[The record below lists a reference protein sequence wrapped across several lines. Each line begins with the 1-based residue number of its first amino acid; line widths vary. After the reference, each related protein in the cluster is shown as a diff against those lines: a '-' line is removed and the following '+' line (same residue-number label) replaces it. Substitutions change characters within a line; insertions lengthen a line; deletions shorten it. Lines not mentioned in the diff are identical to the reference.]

1 MVQRPRLQGLQG
13 ATGSY
18 RGLQGAAGSYRRLQ
32 GATGGYRELQAA
44 TGGYRGLQVTTG
56 GYRGLQGATG
66 ATGDYRGLQGATGS
80 YRGLQGATGSYR
92 RLQGAGADPSMRW
105 AEGKHWSITD
115 CAKPPV
121 APKPKLFYHAR
132 LKLPS
137 LLMSQACST
146 ARGPKPP
153 IAPKPKVSQDLY
165 GKDSLFSGTEEG
177 CSNGDSLLSDE
188 ELDPENETEDSL
200 RKVVA
205 DKERVERQFGFYI
218 LGSAQKESQNGSRE
232 QREGEVM
239 EEVEYMIQE
248 LEEDWRLTDSALTV
262 DSLETL
268 WVSDTGLTEDDM
280 EMTDTDMTEG
290 MDADGCDAGEALA
303 DTDALSVGDISVAS
317 IAEEA
322 ACYSGEEV
330 PGLED
335 RDTKGKEEELQNEQD
350 EVADCTT
357 AALTESL
364 TEIPAFLING
374 NMEAIVTQQKS
385 LVEGEETEEETAPD
399 RGITCNTLKVES
411 GHKMEGS
418 EIYEEDM
425 NIYDIIPEH
434 QKRLFDT
441 ADRHEASEVDPT
453 LEPYYVSSEDVIER
467 EQSPMNDKAHGLPES
482 PLAPQKNSLLNY
494 NVVPPSKYELIYDE
508 DSICGDIGHI
518 ACLSSEDYVE
528 IGNIDEDGNDNDDE
542 NNIRPCQKRMS
553 VKTEEHKAQIVEALL
568 NHSDCQPRFRLVSI
582 SVPSDIDTSLTSSL
596 SESQLLSPKDDEDL
610 EGHIV
615 PFLDDTTD
623 TEQDISDEHVY
634 EEAGHDSEDENA
646 FPLDKKPMVMRSRS
660 LSSKV
665 PNKVTDMRLQFN
677 VQKRCMGEFDRTS
690 PALSSSPMLNTA
702 RTKTYSKPHCFALY
716 PRSFSMEGREMP
728 LCIYREREGTP
739 RERSEDSL
747 SLSYAICSSGS
758 FSRCS
763 PRSSSGLSTPTSV
776 VDIPP
781 PFELAYITKKP
792 ITKSSPSLLIE
803 GDSSEKNKKKKSSIK
818 RFLMLKFRR
827 KPESKPVVDVNPSSS
842 RPSSESSHHTP
853 SRLLNLDRHNISSSP
868 QLKSHSTSKPQGSS
882 KSPSGFLF
890 YKESK
895 RKGASVAFLNRSVVR
910 VESFEDRSRV
920 PFTPLPL
927 TKPRSIS
934 FPNADTSDYENVPAI
949 SSDYENIQ
957 VPHQRPV
964 RQGAFREFFDHPSRA
979 LSSANETDGYV
990 DMSSFPGFE
999 SKTQSPEQETE
1010 SAYTE
1015 AYNVC
1020 SMAVG
1025 PLSGSVGDIEG
1036 DTAGDE
1042 DQGRTSEEEEGG
1054 ADSNYDRQPDGR
1066 SRAFYI
1072 AKELVDTERSHVKAL
1087 KLLQE
1092 DFREAVG
1099 AAVGDEGDPVLDEE
1113 RLREI
1118 LNELPD
1124 VYTLHRRILTELE
1137 NRIRL
1142 WEESQR
1148 IADAF
1153 LSRKAEFL
1161 VFTTYIGHYDRS
1173 MSLLEDSCRTSPAFA
1188 AIVHQFEQQSPAGE
1202 NISLKHQLLQV
1213 IVRVAQYRML
1223 LTDYLNNLSPDS
1235 QEYEDTQA
1243 AVAIVSDIADQA
1255 NDSLKHG
1262 ENLLR
1267 LVNIEYSVRGQRDLL
1282 QPGRVFVKEGTLMKV
1297 SRKSRQPRHLFLM
1310 NDVLLYTYP
1319 QQDGKY
1325 RLKNTLSLTGMKVSK
1340 PIIENV
1346 QNSLKIE
1353 GTDISITLSASSC
1366 SEREDW
1372 FYTLSRTVT
1381 EHARGPVAFN
1391 SCQGEARERLR
1402 LSLGEKAP
1410 TLVPVS
1416 HVVMCMNCTS
1426 DFSLTLRRHHC
1437 HACGRIVC
1445 RSCSR
1450 NRYPLK
1456 YMKDRMAKVCDH
1468 CYSELKKRGG
1478 DVCALAGKNSPRPN
1492 RSSRPLSAVFQNIH
1506 PPNLWRHRKGTA
1518 ALTQMTVSE
1527 EGSIS
1532 GSLQRSKRSKRNWKR
1547 LWFLLKDK
1555 VLYTY
1560 RAQEEKVASESL
1572 PLLGFTVKLPDRQEL
1587 EEETNVFQLYH
1598 KKTLYYTFKAE
1609 DNHTAQRWVN
1619 AMEEATVL

>member
-1 MVQRPRLQGLQG
+1 MN
-13 ATGSY
+13 
-18 RGLQGAAGSYRRLQ
+18 
-32 GATGGYRELQAA
+32 
-44 TGGYRGLQVTTG
+44 
-56 GYRGLQGATG
+56 
-66 ATGDYRGLQGATGS
+66 
-80 YRGLQGATGSYR
+80 
-92 RLQGAGADPSMRW
+92 
-105 AEGKHWSITD
+105 TD
-115 CAKPPV
+115 CTKPPLAPKPKLCHASLKLPSPLMSRACCTARGPKPPV
-121 APKPKLFYHAR
+121 APKPKVPH
-132 LKLPS
+132 
-137 LLMSQACST
+137 
-146 ARGPKPP
+146 
-153 IAPKPKVSQDLY
+153 DLN
-165 GKDSLFSGTEEG
+165 GRDPLFSGTHEG
-177 CSNGDSLLSDE
+177 CINGGLLPSDD
-188 ELDPENETEDSL
+188 ELHQENEAEDSL
-200 RKVVA
+200 SKEVA
-205 DKERVERQFGFYI
+205 DKGPVERQFGFYI
-218 LGSAQKESQNGSRE
+218 LGSARKELQNDSQS
-232 QREGEVM
+232 EGEVT
-239 EEVEYMIQE
+239 EEGEKEEEDMIQE
-248 LEEDWRLTDSALTV
+248 MEEDWRLTDSALTEEV

-268 WVSDTGLTEDDM
+268 WVSDAGLTADSEDAV
-280 EMTDTDMTEG
+280 EMIDTDMTEH

-303 DTDALSVGDISVAS
+303 DTDGLSVGDISVTS
-317 IAEEA
+317 IDEER
-322 ACYSGEEV
+322 EEK
-330 PGLED
+330 LQSEED
-335 RDTKGKEEELQNEQD
+335 EA
-350 EVADCTT
+350 ADCT
-357 AALTESL
+357 ADEVTESL
-364 TEIPAFLING
+364 TEEPGLLINE
-374 NMEAIVTQQKS
+374 NMEPIVTQQIS
-385 LVEGEETEEETAPD
+385 LMEGEEREEESAPD
-399 RGITCNTLKVES
+399 RGITCDTLKVQC
-411 GHKMEGS
+411 GHKIKERD
-418 EIYEEDM
+418 ENFIDEEHM
-425 NIYDIIPEH
+425 NIYEIIPEH
-434 QKRLFDT
+434 QLFDT
-441 ADRHEASEVDPT
+441 VDRHIASEVDPN
-453 LEPYYVSSEDVIER
+453 LEPYYISSEDIIER
-467 EQSPMNDKAHGLPES
+467 ELSPMNDKAHGLPES
-482 PLAPQKNSLLNY
+482 RLTPQKHSLVNNS
-494 NVVPPSKYELIYDE
+494 VIPPSTYESIYDD
-508 DSICGDIGHI
+508 DSLCEESVVNGQIECV
-518 ACLSSEDYVE
+518 SSEDYVE
-528 IGNIDEDGNDNDDE
+528 IGNSDEDSSDNNDED
-542 NNIRPCQKRMS
+542 RVRLCQKRMS
-553 VKTEEHKAQIVEALL
+553 VKAEEHKAQIAEALL
-568 NHSDCQPRFRLVSI
+568 NHSDCHSRFRLVSI
-582 SVPSDIDTSLTSSL
+582 SVPTDTDTSLTSSL
-596 SESQLLSPKDDEDL
+596 SESQLLSPNDSDVFRDEEDL

-623 TEQDISDEHVY
+623 TEQDVSDEHVY
-634 EEAGHDSEDENA
+634 EEAGHDSEGENVLP
-646 FPLDKKPMVMRSRS
+646 FDKKSMVMRSRS
-660 LSSKV
+660 LSQRMANNV
-665 PNKVTDMRLQFN
+665 AEMGVQFN
-677 VQKRCMGEFDRTS
+677 GQKPCVGGFDQTR
-690 PALSSSPMLNTA
+690 PALSSSPMLNTV
-702 RTKTYSKPHCFALY
+702 RSKSYSKPHHLSLY
-716 PRSFSMEGREMP
+716 SRSFSMEGRDIP
-728 LCIYREREGTP
+728 LCVYRGREGSP
-739 RERSEDSL
+739 RERGEDSL
-747 SLSYAICSSGS
+747 SLPYVICSSGS

-763 PRSSSGLSTPTSV
+763 PLSSSGLSTPTSV

-792 ITKSSPSLLIE
+792 ITKSSPSLLTE
-803 GDSSEKNKKKKSSIK
+803 ADSPQKNKKKKSSIK

-827 KPESKPVVDVNPSSS
+827 KTESKPAADVNPSSS
-842 RPSSESSHHTP
+842 RSSSESSHHAP
-853 SRLLNLDRHNISSSP
+853 SRLLDLGRHSRSSSP
-868 QLKSHSTSKPQGSS
+868 LLNSCSASKPQGSS
-882 KSPSGFLF
+882 QSPSAFLF
-890 YKESK
+890 YKDSK
-895 RKGASVAFLNRSVVR
+895 RKGGSVAFLNRSVVR

-949 SSDYENIQ
+949 SSDYENVQ

-964 RQGAFREFFDHPSRA
+964 RLGAFTEFFDHPSRA
-979 LSSANETDGYV
+979 LASASETDGYV

-999 SKTQSPEQETE
+999 CKTQSTEQETE

-1020 SMAVG
+1020 SLAVG
-1025 PLSGSVGDIEG
+1025 PLSGSTGDEG
-1036 DTAGDE
+1036 GETAGEE
-1042 DQGRTSEEEEGG
+1042 DQGRTSEEEEGA

-1072 AKELVDTERSHVKAL
+1072 AKELVDTERLHVKAL

-1137 NRIRL
+1137 NRIRH
-1142 WEESQR
+1142 WEDSQR
-1148 IADAF
+1148 IADVI

-1173 MSLLEDSCRTSPAFA
+1173 MSLLEDSCRTSPSFA

-1202 NISLKHQLLQV
+1202 SVSLKHQLLQV
-1213 IVRVAQYRML
+1213 VVRVAQYRML

-1235 QEYEDTQA
+1235 KEYEDTQA
-1243 AVAIVSDIADQA
+1243 AVVIVSDIADQA

-1325 RLKNTLSLTGMKVSK
+1325 RLKNTLPLTGMKVSK

-1346 QNSLKIE
+1346 QNVLKIE

-1366 SEREDW
+1366 SERDDW

-1381 EHARGPVAFN
+1381 EHTRGAVAFN
-1391 SCQGEARERLR
+1391 SCPGEARERLR

-1416 HVVMCMNCTS
+1416 HVMMCMNCTS

-1468 CYSELKKRGG
+1468 CYSELKKRG
-1478 DVCALAGKNSPRPN
+1478 DVSALAGKSSPRPN

-1506 PPNLWRHRKGTA
+1506 PPNIWRHRKGGA
-1518 ALTQMTVSE
+1518 SLTQVTVSE

-1560 RAQEEKVASESL
+1560 RAQEEKVASETL
-1572 PLLGFTVKLPDRQEL
+1572 PLLGFTVKLPDRQEGA
-1587 EEETNVFQLYH
+1587 EEASVFQLYH

-1609 DNHTAQRWVN
+1609 DNYTAQRWVN